1 MNLKAQL
8 NRAIEIAIKAH
19 EGQRDTNN
27 GRSYIEHPFR
37 VMSAGATLQE
47 QGRLQ
52 KYLNYH
58 KQRTE

>member
-1 MNLKAQL
+1 MKLK
-8 NRAIEIAIKAH
+8 
-19 EGQRDTNN
+19 
-27 GRSYIEHPFR
+27 EHPFR